1 MKQKLILFCT
11 AGLIT
16 ANLCLPAAA
25 VSLANARPNLLETA
39 NPAVAEPSY
48 YTPDEKGSVSFH
60 NVASRV
66 RTNNL
71 TILSLQ
77 ATLDSQKA
85 FNREKAYKDM
95 VDAINGMADAAWFA
109 STSGPGMDISSI
121 QANIESMRDQ
131 LENLKEENYAETMER
146 LTRQIEHSIDQVIVG
161 SESLYLNSLTYE
173 ANLSDMKRALTTL
186 ERSIIEM
193 ELRSQLGQ
201 VSPLS
206 LQQLKA
212 SYNSTK
218 SQAASM
224 ELALQK
230 MKASLQSLLG
240 ETPTGEVT
248 LLPLDLAKQQD
259 LFTLG
264 YDEALKKAKERSYT
278 LYAAKETLEDAE
290 EAWKDA
296 KDDYSSVSYK
306 YKMAEQTYKAAE
318 YTHQSTIK
326 SFELSFRTLYD
337 AVPDA
342 KLALA
347 AAEQALAFQEK
358 AYTTAQAKHKLGQ
371 ISDNGLLTAK
381 EELEKAQSA
390 VTIAKINAFTAM
402 NSYQWAVLQGY
413 VD

>member
-16 ANLCLPAAA
+16 ANLCLPAVA

-39 NPAVAEPSY
+39 NPAVAAPSY
-48 YTPDEKGSVSFH
+48 YAPDEKGCVSFQ
-60 NVASRV
+60 NVAARV

-95 VDAINGMADAAWFA
+95 VDGINGMAEFAWLE
-109 STSGPGMDISSI
+109 SSLGKEISSI

-146 LTRQIEHSIDQVIVG
+146 LTRQIEHAIDQVIVG

-173 ANLSDMKRALTTL
+173 VNLSDMKRALTTL
-186 ERSIIEM
+186 ERSITEM

-212 SYNSTK
+212 NYNSTK

-240 ETPTGEVT
+240 ETPTGEIT
-248 LLPLDLAKQQD
+248 LLPLDLGKQQD

-264 YDEALKKAKERSYT
+264 YDEALKKAKESSYT

-290 EAWKDA
+290 ETWKDA
-296 KDDYSSVSYK
+296 KDDYSSISYK
-306 YKMAEQTYKAAE
+306 YKMAEQTYMAAV
-318 YTHQSTIK
+318 YTHQNTVK

-358 AYTTAQAKHKLGQ
+358 AYTTAEAKHKLGQ
-371 ISDNGLLTAK
+371 ISDNGLLNAK
-381 EELEKAQSA
+381 EELEKSHSA

-402 NSYQWAVLQGY
+402 NNYKWAVLQGY
-413 VD
+413 VG